1 MIDPNQLSMGQP
13 PQNVQM
19 RPMNQG
25 MSPGQFSPPQPDH
38 VQQTGMFASNIRRT
52 NQFYIKHTSNTDGRV
67 YEGQFTSKKLS
78 IKELAQMGVRK
89 AQLNGGYHFDPDKPG
104 NGIDEQT
111 DMLNNMLAHLEVAL
125 IQWPMW
131 FNLDEIYD
139 AELLGQVYGKVAEF
153 ESQFFR
159 SNRGQSAG
167 PGSGQ
172 NDSSGEGQKSRAA
185 GSVEAVGRDQ
195 ISSTLDP

>member
-1 MIDPNQLSMGQP
+1 MFDSNQLNTGQQ
-13 PQNVQM
+13 PQNVQI

-25 MSPGQFSPPQPDH
+25 ISPGQFNPPHADH
-38 VQQTGMFASNIRRT
+38 IQQTGLQAANIRRT
-52 NQFYIKHTSNTDGRV
+52 NQFYIKHTSSIDGRV

-89 AQLNGGYHFDPDKPG
+89 AQLNGGYHFDPTKPG
-104 NGIDEQT
+104 SGIDEQT
-111 DMLNNMLAHLEVAL
+111 DMLNNMMAHLEVAL

-139 AELLGQVYGKVAEF
+139 AELLGEIYGKVAEF

-167 PGSGQ
+167 PGRGQ
-172 NDSSGEGQKSRAA
+172 NDSSREGEKSGAV

-195 ISSTLDP
+195 IQSAMEP